1 MSYHANFVK
10 CNYFVMPYYLK
21 IIRCSMNSKRGIMA
35 ILSKFLGQRI
45 KDLRKRNKLTQA
57 QLAEKIGME
66 TTNLCK
72 LENGGQIPKEENI
85 EKLAKALQVNIRDL
99 FDFGYMKSPQTL
111 KEELID
117 IINVSERPELELYYK
132 LIMATKEC

>member
-1 MSYHANFVK
+1 
-10 CNYFVMPYYLK
+10 
-21 IIRCSMNSKRGIMA
+21 MA